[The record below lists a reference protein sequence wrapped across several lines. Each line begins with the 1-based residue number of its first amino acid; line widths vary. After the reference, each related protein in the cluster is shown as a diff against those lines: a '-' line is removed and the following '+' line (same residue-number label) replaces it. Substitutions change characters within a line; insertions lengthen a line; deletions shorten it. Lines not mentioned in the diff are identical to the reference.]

1 VTSPGPFRR
10 LRLKSLSY
18 GERFYER
25 YGAIAVLFTPS
36 WVAGIA
42 RMRWTR
48 FLPANLLS
56 ALVWVLTV
64 GFGAYVIGPAIE
76 DLVTDFA
83 LGGSILLGTLLV
95 ATAAAE
101 FLRRR
106 RRARV

>member
-1 VTSPGPFRR
+1 
-10 LRLKSLSY
+10 
-18 GERFYER
+18 
-25 YGAIAVLFTPS
+25 
-36 WVAGIA
+36 
-42 RMRWTR
+42 MRWTR